1 MHSQIGHQTHHKM
14 ANKNFMIE
22 NKEKKL
28 WEFYVFHLLVL
39 ILFRKTIG
47 HRKEKARLTILAS
60 LIHDKLAKVFEHF
73 NLLYN
78 FNLSLIY
85 DKLAKVFEHFNLL
98 YNFNLIIKE
107 KKEEES

>member
-1 MHSQIGHQTHHKM
+1 M
-14 ANKNFMIE
+14 ANKNFMKENIE
-22 NKEKKL
+22 SKL

-39 ILFRKTIG
+39 ILYRKTIG
-47 HRKEKARLTILAS
+47 HRKEKARLTILPS

-78 FNLSLIY
+78 FNLSLFY
-85 DKLAKVFEHFNLL
+85 DKRAKVFEHFNLL

-107 KKEEES
+107 NKEEES